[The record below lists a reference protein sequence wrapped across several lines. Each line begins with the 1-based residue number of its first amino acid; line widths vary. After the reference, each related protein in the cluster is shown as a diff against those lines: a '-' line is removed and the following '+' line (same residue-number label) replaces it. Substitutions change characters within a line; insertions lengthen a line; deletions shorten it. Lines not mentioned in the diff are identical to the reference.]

1 MPNFRGCFLTAMP
14 NKLTWL
20 ALAATAGIGLTACKI
35 LPTPSAQGGDNTPAF
50 NPDKKVEE
58 IWASKV
64 IPYLQQKAGPFAE
77 VHALAKTD
85 PAAAGAKY
93 GNPKKQANSPWT
105 FAVRVEGKII
115 AANTQSRAAT
125 IDVDVDGDGKAD
137 ARVQIGPAMR
147 GTALRDSLDFVQF
160 NDFTNQI
167 DFAQF
172 GKAFNAYADKTVLSK
187 LPRDGLDGRTAKVL
201 GAYTIEGG
209 QDMPLVTPAEA
220 EIGPKP

>member
-1 MPNFRGCFLTAMP
+1 MLSKPIRPIKA
-14 NKLTWL
+14 TWPIL
-20 ALAATAGIGLTACKI
+20 ALVAGIGLSACKI
-35 LPTPSAQGGDNTPAF
+35 LPTPSAQGVAGNASGF
-50 NPDKKVEE
+50 NPDKMVED
-58 IWASKV
+58 IWTSKV
-64 IPYLQQKAGPFAE
+64 IPYLQGKAGAFAE

-93 GNPKKQANSPWT
+93 GNPKKQANAPWT
-105 FAVRVEGKII
+105 FAVRVEGKIV

-125 IDVDVDGDGKAD
+125 MDIDVDGDGKAD

-172 GKAFNAYADKTVLSK
+172 GKAFNAYADKTALSK
-187 LPRDGLDGRTAKVL
+187 LPREALEGRTAKVL

-209 QDMPLVTPAEA
+209 QDLPLVTPAEA

>member
-1 MPNFRGCFLTAMP
+1 MPK
-14 NKLTWL
+14 KLTWL
-20 ALAATAGIGLTACKI
+20 TLVALAGLSLSACKI
-35 LPTPSAQGGDNTPAF
+35 LPTPSAQGGANASGF
-50 NPDKKVEE
+50 NPDKMVED
-58 IWASKV
+58 IWVAKV

-85 PAAAGAKY
+85 QAAAGAKY

-105 FAVRVEGKII
+105 FAVRVEGKIV

-125 IDVDVDGDGKAD
+125 MDIDVDGDGKAD

-167 DFAQF
+167 DFAKF

-187 LPRDGLDGRTAKVL
+187 LPREALEGRTAKVL
-201 GAYTIEGG
+201 GAYTIEAG
-209 QDMPLVTPAEA
+209 QDLPLVTPAEA

>member
-1 MPNFRGCFLTAMP
+1 MPK
-14 NKLTWL
+14 KLTWL
-20 ALAATAGIGLTACKI
+20 TLVALAGLGLTACKI
-35 LPTPSAQGGDNTPAF
+35 LPTPVAQSENQAPAF
-50 NPDKKVEE
+50 NPDKMVEDIWTAKVL
-58 IWASKV
+58 
-64 IPYLQQKAGPFAE
+64 PYLQEKAGSFAE
-77 VHALAKTD
+77 VHALATTD

-105 FAVRVEGKII
+105 FAVRVEGKIV
-115 AANTQSRAAT
+115 AANTQSRAGT

-137 ARVQIGPAMR
+137 ARVQIGPAVR

-172 GKAFNAYADKTVLSK
+172 GKAFNAYTDKTVLSK
-187 LPRDGLDGRTAKVL
+187 LPRETLEGRSAKVL
-201 GAYTIEGG
+201 GAYTIEAG
-209 QDMPLVTPAEA
+209 QDLPLVTPAEA